1 LRARAVGDGPAL
13 LAALILTAQAQVL
26 GQPRALFSPTPF
38 FAGAEQRPGRL
49 MKKDIC
55 HGERSE
61 HLLFLV
67 EKKQKQI
74 PQFLESY
81 Y

>member
-1 LRARAVGDGPAL
+1 
-13 LAALILTAQAQVL
+13 
-26 GQPRALFSPTPF
+26 
-38 FAGAEQRPGRL
+38 

-74 PQFLESY
+74 PRFIESY